1 MGRMNYVVPTIP
13 AELERSEAI
22 AATATPQRH
31 TPLRQVAQKL
41 TRRGVMAAKAELAN
55 NALVAFV
62 DVLFDVDADQ
72 VYSNIDPDGRVM
84 IPSPWGRNGAA
95 QWGLRRTE
103 QRALSWLLR
112 RRCMTTDNPLFVFDV
127 EFRQW
132 FVGAGYNRRAALAY
146 LRAAPVT
153 LAEWREAWRATRST
167 WAVQNLGDL

>member
-1 MGRMNYVVPTIP
+1 MATRTMNYVIP
-13 AELERSEAI
+13 AELERTEAI
-22 AATATPQRH
+22 AATSPPARH

-41 TRRGVMAAKAELAN
+41 TRRGVMGAKAELAN

-95 QWGLRRTE
+95 QWGLRNTE
-103 QRALSWLLR
+103 QRAFSWLMR
-112 RRCMTTDNPLFVFDV
+112 RRSATTDNPLFVFDQ

-132 FVGAGYNRRAALAY
+132 FVGADYTRRTALAY
-146 LRAAPVT
+146 LRAYPVT
-153 LAEWREAWRATRST
+153 LSEFREAWTATRST
-167 WAVQNLGDL
+167 WASQNLGDV